1 MNLLFNIENQH
12 ITQAHTKH
20 VVSDSV
26 EYLTSSFT
34 FSEDWDGFI
43 KTAVFKGESGTY
55 SVLLENDRC
64 TVPHEV
70 ISGRFGVSVFGTNG
84 GTRITTDCAYI
95 TVQRSGYAEG
105 ETPQSPTPS
114 VYEQLLDGTSRLQTA
129 VETETAARIA
139 ADDELQNKI
148 NTKADKQTMTGGFVG
163 GSGANAADGGA
174 VGYGANTFIG
184 FAGGSGAYASKGGAA
199 GYNANTENG
208 GAVGTNA
215 WTWNGGAVGAGAK
228 TTNGFAG
235 GENAICE
242 NNGRYIDAIQLG
254 TGTNIEEKTFQVY
267 TYRMMNADGTIPYER
282 YGAAVD
288 TKIAAAKSQHTAD
301 IESLSKSIDTKIA
314 EAKSIIPKRY
324 IVSEL
329 PTTDID
335 ENGTYLVPVSVS
347 DSGVIISPFA
357 EIDDPTAG
365 APAPTVNLYTEYAYI
380 NGKWEIIGNPEKVDL
395 SDYYTKTEVNGKLST
410 INSELSGLEE
420 TSNDHSNAIT
430 QLENN
435 SEIKPTITTSAETD
449 LTVTLAHNTETR
461 CGEVTSLTL
470 TLPSTTADDY
480 ISSIVF
486 TSGAT
491 PTNLVYPDTIKMIGE
506 GCIDG
511 VFTPAAN
518 KRYEVIVSYDGAN
531 VVGVVGGY
539 AI

>member
-43 KTAVFKGESGTY
+43 KTAVFKGENGTY

-70 ISGRFGVSVFGTNG
+70 ISGRFSVSVFGTNG

-114 VYEQLLDGTSRLQTA
+114 VYEQLLDGTSKLQTA
-129 VETETAARIA
+129 VDNETAARIA
-139 ADDELQNKI
+139 ADDELQSKI

-235 GENAICE
+235 GENAVCE

-254 TGTNIEEKTFQVY
+254 TGTNIEEKTLQVY

-288 TKIAAAKSQHTAD
+288 IKIAEAKSQHTAD

-335 ENGTYLVPVSVS
+335 ENGTYLVPA
-347 DSGVIISPFA
+347 DEPNTDNI
-357 EIDDPTAG
+357 
-365 APAPTVNLYTEYAYI
+365 YTEYAYI
-380 NGKWEIIGNPEKVDL
+380 NNAWEIIGNPEKVDL

-420 TSNDHSNAIT
+420 TSNGHSNAIT

-435 SEIKPTITTSAETD
+435 AEIKPTITTSTETD

-511 VFTPAAN
+511 VFTPAAS